1 MTEERNNNII
11 DDSNENS
18 SDVAENVT
26 APEEPVA
33 DTVEAA
39 PEKIE
44 ESAETQYVYHWDGD
58 ESVSEQKK
66 AKKSNGVLTFG
77 VIMAIAF
84 GIALIALFA
93 VIFLLPSTT
102 YGGGSETMYPVE
114 QLVENCAPFTV
125 AIETTNYTT
134 NGSTSMSVGSGFI
147 LTENGYIITNY
158 HVVENARII
167 TVHTYDGKE
176 YSGKNVGY
184 DASLDLAVIRIHPNG
199 NEKFPVAP
207 IADSDSVKTGEK
219 VIAIG
224 TPQSLDLSWT
234 VTVGY
239 VSCAERNMTMSDGTR
254 QSRIQFDAAV
264 NPGNSGGPLINGRGE
279 VIGIVQMRINDTSR
293 TEVYDE
299 NGNVIGYTNLSF
311 PLSGIG
317 LAIPISKV
325 IETYE
330 RFKDDDMAEPML
342 GIVGVG
348 VQEGV
353 EYFSMDN
360 SFYAIVES
368 EGKKYVFINYS
379 PVELTDELL
388 SRGKL
393 VKSDVQGFMISE
405 VNKDSGAYGILKEN
419 DVITK
424 FGGVDVGYFDRDN
437 DGSTT
442 GAADTDPYDVIS
454 EVLASKKAGDEV
466 ELQYYRNGQYHTA
479 TITLVPK
486 K

>member
-1 MTEERNNNII
+1 MTEEKNNNII
-11 DDSNENS
+11 DADES
-18 SDVAENVT
+18 SSAPEKENVT
-26 APEEPVA
+26 SNEEATEVLNEVAP
-33 DTVEAA
+33 VESEAEAPAA
-39 PEKIE
+39 
-44 ESAETQYVYHWDGD
+44 QYVYHWDGD

-66 AKKSNGVLTFG
+66 SKKNNGILTFG
-77 VIMAIAF
+77 IIMAIAF
-84 GIALIALFA
+84 GIALTALFA
-93 VIFLLPSTT
+93 VIIFLPSTN
-102 YGGGSETMYPVE
+102 GGSETVYPIE
-114 QLVENCAPFTV
+114 QLVESCAPFTV

-134 NGSTSMSVGSGFI
+134 NGIASASVGSGFI
-147 LTENGYIITNY
+147 LTENGYIITNH
-158 HVVENARII
+158 HVVDNARII
-167 TVHTYDGKE
+167 TVHIYNGKE
-176 YSGKNVGY
+176 YSGKVVGS
-184 DASLDLAVIRIHPNG
+184 DESLDLAVIRIHPQG
-199 NEKFPVAP
+199 DEKFPAAP

-224 TPQSLDLSWT
+224 TPQSLELSWT

-239 VSCAERNMTMSDGTR
+239 VSCAERIMTMSDGTR

-264 NPGNSGGPLINGRGE
+264 NPGNSGGPLINGNGE

-353 EYFSMDN
+353 EYFSMGN
-360 SFYAIVES
+360 SFYAVVES
-368 EGKKYVFINYS
+368 EGKKYIYNNYL
-379 PVELTDELL
+379 PVELTDEQL
-388 SRGKL
+388 SKGKL

-405 VNKDSGAYGILKEN
+405 INKDSGAYGILKEN

-424 FGGVDVGYFDRDN
+424 FGGIDVGYFDLDN
-437 DGSTT
+437 NGSTS
-442 GAADTDPYDVIS
+442 GEADTDPYDVIS
-454 EVLASKKAGDEV
+454 DVLASKKAGDKVEV
-466 ELQYYRNGQYHTA
+466 VYYRDGQYHTVQ
-479 TITLVPK
+479 IVLVPK